1 MLVISSNLSTGKADN
16 ISCLRHRHIHQQG
29 VGAMET
35 ETQEREDRGRY
46 HGNGAGGQQPVFPV
60 AERVL
65 LGRHART
72 YSGV

>member
-1 MLVISSNLSTGKADN
+1 
-16 ISCLRHRHIHQQG
+16 
-29 VGAMET
+29 MET